1 MRAIVTGASGFVG
14 RHLVEHLRREGDD
27 VHETDRAHDGVDIT
41 VPESVHRVFDAVR
54 PDVVYH
60 LAGWSDVGRSWEHPF
75 EAVHLNVFGT
85 QTVLEASV
93 RSGVG
98 AVVVVSSAEVYGRAP
113 GDGRPFVEQDPM
125 LPVSPYAAG
134 KAAAEMLCVQASL
147 AHGLGVVRARAFNHL
162 GPGQLTS
169 FVAPAI
175 AARIVDAERAGV
187 DTIPVGNL
195 EPRRDFTDVRDVVRA
210 YRLLAVAGT
219 PGKAYNVCSGRDV
232 SIAELVQ
239 LMLDH
244 AEREIRLEPDPSLM
258 RPGDIAVRRGD
269 SSMLRADTGWAPT
282 VPLEQTVR
290 DVMDDLR
297 RRARSE
303 IGATEPHQ
311 PMSGQ
316 EMSR

>member
-14 RHLVEHLRREGDD
+14 RHLVEHLRSEGDD

-41 VPESVHRVFDAVR
+41 VPESVDRVFGAISPDA
-54 PDVVYH
+54 VYH

-75 EAVHLNVFGT
+75 EAVHLNVVGT
-85 QTVLEASV
+85 QSVLEASV
-93 RSGVG
+93 RSG
-98 AVVVVSSAEVYGRAP
+98 ARSVVVVSSAEVYGRAP
-113 GDGRPFVEQDPM
+113 SDGRPFVEDDPI

-134 KAAAEMLCVQASL
+134 KAAAEMLCIQASL

-175 AARIVDAERAGV
+175 AARIVEAERAGV
-187 DTIPVGNL
+187 DAIPVGNL

-219 PGKAYNVCSGRDV
+219 PGKAYNVCSGHDV

-239 LMLDH
+239 MMLDH
-244 AEREIRLEPDPSLM
+244 AEREIQLEPDPALI
-258 RPGDIAVRRGD
+258 RPGDIAIRRGD
-269 SSMLRADTGWAPT
+269 CSRLRADTGWAPT
-282 VPLEQTVR
+282 IPLDQTVR
-290 DVMDDLR
+290 DVMADLR
-297 RRARSE
+297 SRDRPE
-303 IGATEPHQ
+303 IAATPHP